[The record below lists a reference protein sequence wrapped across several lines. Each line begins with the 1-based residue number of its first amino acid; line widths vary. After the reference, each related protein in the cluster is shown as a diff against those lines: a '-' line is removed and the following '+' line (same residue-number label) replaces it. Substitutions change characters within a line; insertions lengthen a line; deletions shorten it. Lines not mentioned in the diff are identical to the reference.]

1 METGVMLVVDGSSG
15 LCINAV
21 VLGGGSWA
29 PPEGCIVVPPADGA
43 WIGWTLSENG
53 WTPPPEGG

>member
-1 METGVMLVVDGSSG
+1 MLVVDGSSG